1 MIQELTTIKNWVS
14 QYADIVPI
22 LQQYLQHKC
31 DNLQAGGSNNALRP
45 GEIQHHM
52 IKF

>member
-1 MIQELTTIKNWVS
+1 MIQELTRIRNRVS

-45 GEIQHHM
+45 GEI
-52 IKF
+52 